1 MPEHRIAVFDINGTL
16 YNKKSKEEF
25 FKYVCYRKNYKLFS
39 LYNLILFKFLG
50 KIRIINQTEFKENF
64 FNYLDGL
71 PPDKVDRYAR
81 EYWSVEFPYYFND
94 KLLKRVEELRNDDV
108 KIVLASGGLDVY
120 MKPLLEFFEADEY
133 FFTQVK
139 YTNQT
144 YKVVGKACKGKEK
157 IRCIEEYFRGEPF
170 RVVEAYSDDPEPV
183 LDLAD
188 KPFMVKKDGE
198 IVPYRKE

>member
-1 MPEHRIAVFDINGTL
+1 MTAHRIAVFDINGTL

-25 FKYVCYRKNYKLFS
+25 FKYICYRKNYKLFS
-39 LYNLILFKFLG
+39 LYHLILFKLLA
-50 KIRIINQTEFKENF
+50 KVRLINQTEFKENF

-94 KLLKRVEELRNDDV
+94 NLLKRVEELRKDGV
-108 KIVLASGGLDVY
+108 KIVFASGGLDVY
-120 MKPLLEFFEADEY
+120 MNPLLEFLKADES
-133 FFTQVK
+133 FFTQVR

-144 YKVVGKACKGKEK
+144 YKVVGEACKGVEK
-157 IRCIEEYFRGEPF
+157 IRCIEEHFGKDAF

-183 LDLAD
+183 LDMAEQAYL
-188 KPFMVKKDGE
+188 VKKDGK
-198 IVPYRKE
+198 IVPYQK